1 MLYQY
6 YQKKIQISFI
16 CLLTIVLSRSLISWN
31 TGPTIKQAT
40 VILPLVVSHY
50 HKITKSKFNFTHQS
64 AQQENVS
71 ERSHS
76 LVFKHFLVF
85 CSHIHLRTLVIKA
98 RKNPRGGL
106 VPEFPA
112 RPTFLWLQWVE
123 SGCQKAVR
131 CACTSPESPNEGGNC
146 WAELTLIVGHG
157 VVV

>member
-16 CLLTIVLSRSLISWN
+16 CLLTIILSRSLISWN

-50 HKITKSKFNFTHQS
+50 RKITKSKFNFNHHS

-71 ERSHS
+71 ERSHN

-85 CSHIHLRTLVIKA
+85 LTHSPEDFGYKGKKEPTQWSSSRIPSKTDFLVIIMSGEWLSEGHSICLHI
-98 RKNPRGGL
+98 PRE
-106 VPEFPA
+106 V
-112 RPTFLWLQWVE
+112 
-123 SGCQKAVR
+123 
-131 CACTSPESPNEGGNC
+131 
-146 WAELTLIVGHG
+146 
-157 VVV
+157 